1 MKKLKIG
8 FIGCGGIAFDK
19 HLPGMA
25 TQTDK
30 IDMYAFCDIIA
41 ERAEE
46 ARQKYGCTDA
56 KMYTDYHELLEDPEI
71 YAVHVLTPNVND
83 FHPKTNFLPLAEIPV
98 YLRLCN

>member
-1 MKKLKIG
+1 
-8 FIGCGGIAFDK
+8 
-19 HLPGMA
+19 MA

-56 KMYTDYHELLEDPEI
+56 KMYTDYHELLETRKSTQ
-71 YAVHVLTPNVND
+71 YMY
-83 FHPKTNFLPLAEIPV
+83 LPPT
-98 YLRLCN
+98 